1 MFAKAE
7 FTNLNSTKKVRGVI
21 NINAI
26 LSLNFEISRR
36 LSSHLLSTLLHF
48 RKENSVAFWTDVYP
62 LSLTCEV
69 EFQYLIKHLGVNRT
83 SYDGNKY
90 NLERKPIDYTIH
102 YKSKEFIPDS
112 YYEFNLKNTDH
123 KQMMK
128 NNLETENEISNDFNR
143 RTRQAES
150 GQPIS
155 EIKTED
161 DERAENLKLLLEE
174 YNKDYDDT
182 IFPED
187 VEDLKDITHDKL
199 KELDNKYHK
208 PVINKAVE
216 DIAFDKNVNSMKKIL
231 KGKITNDEII
241 NGKKIFYRLK
251 NDNHKKEFNDG
262 ITNSIKKFNE
272 DVLKSEKATK
282 INENKKIPI
291 KMPVKKRLII
301 SSKLKKTT
309 IHEPKQTEENI
320 ESKNIESKN
329 KEDDDIYDTRTDI
342 QKFTDEQ
349 RPGETDKRHKQRIQT
364 NKRNRERALN
374 KKTKDDRYRK
384 STQEYI
390 TQGYRK

>member
-1 MFAKAE
+1 M
-7 FTNLNSTKKVRGVI
+7 NLRGVFDQNTTDPIFQRYKGSFFGIRGVFFFKTPRIRGNTHVIKNGLITCVKKVRGVL

-174 YNKDYDDT
+174 YNKDY
-182 IFPED
+182 
-187 VEDLKDITHDKL
+187 IT
-199 KELDNKYHK
+199 
-208 PVINKAVE
+208 
-216 DIAFDKNVNSMKKIL
+216 MIL
-231 KGKITNDEII
+231 
-241 NGKKIFYRLK
+241 Y
-251 NDNHKKEFNDG
+251 
-262 ITNSIKKFNE
+262 SQ
-272 DVLKSEKATK
+272 
-282 INENKKIPI
+282 
-291 KMPVKKRLII
+291 KM
-301 SSKLKKTT
+301 
-309 IHEPKQTEENI
+309 
-320 ESKNIESKN
+320 
-329 KEDDDIYDTRTDI
+329 
-342 QKFTDEQ
+342 
-349 RPGETDKRHKQRIQT
+349 
-364 NKRNRERALN
+364 
-374 KKTKDDRYRK
+374 
-384 STQEYI
+384 
-390 TQGYRK
+390 

>member
-1 MFAKAE
+1 MN
-7 FTNLNSTKKVRGVI
+7 NLVNKLKK
-21 NINAI
+21 
-26 LSLNFEISRR
+26 EIVSEPFYIDVDVKSYYNYK
-36 LSSHLLSTLLHF
+36 LDPIVFNHLKDF
-48 RKENSVAFWTDVYP
+48 KEKYDDKPAFV
-62 LSLTCEV
+62 V
-69 EFQYLIKHLGVNRT
+69 KN

-128 NNLETENEISNDFNR
+128 NNLETENEIPNDFNL

-150 GQPIS
+150 GQAID
-155 EIKTED
+155 ELKTHD
-161 DERAENLKLLLEE
+161 DERLENLKLLLEQ

-187 VEDLKDITHDKL
+187 VEDLKDTTHDKI

-208 PVINKAVE
+208 PVINKAIE
-216 DIAFDKNVNSMKKIL
+216 DIAFDNNVNSMKKIL

-251 NDNHKKEFNDG
+251 NKDHKKEFNDG

-272 DVLKSEKATK
+272 DILKSEKATK
-282 INENKKIPI
+282 INENKKMPI
-291 KMPVKKRLII
+291 KMPVKRRLII

-309 IHEPKQTEENI
+309 IVEPNQKEVNI
-320 ESKNIESKN
+320 EFIDKNFDDIFDNRTEKQKNTDRKKPNETNIEHN
-329 KEDDDIYDTRTDI
+329 
-342 QKFTDEQ
+342 Q
-349 RPGETDKRHKQRIQT
+349 RMLANE
-364 NKRNRERALN
+364 RNRERALN
-374 KKTKDDRYRK
+374 KKTKDESYHK
-384 STQEYI
+384 SIQGYI